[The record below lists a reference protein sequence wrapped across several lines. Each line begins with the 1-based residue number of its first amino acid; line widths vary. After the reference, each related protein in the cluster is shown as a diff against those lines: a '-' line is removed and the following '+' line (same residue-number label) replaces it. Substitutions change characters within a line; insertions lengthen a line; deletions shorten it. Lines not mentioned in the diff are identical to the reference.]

1 MTMTTI
7 AVGQMRVDPGKVEAN
22 LESILALIGEAS
34 ERGADL
40 VVLPELALT
49 GLVEEMDAV
58 TQAVPGPATDR
69 IGAVARD
76 GEIWAIVGMPEA
88 NPDGN
93 PYNAAV
99 VISPAGEIAAV
110 YRKVFLYLQEA
121 EGFTCGREACLLDL
135 GFARAGLTICYDYIF
150 PEYLRRLVLGGAG
163 LLLHPTAWVDTQVCR
178 DWHYPAAEA
187 YRAQCLVRALEN
199 QVFFASANIIGA
211 WDAAGWL
218 EGVGRSS
225 IIAPWGEVLAEVAN
239 DEGDGQGL
247 AVAEL
252 DFDRVAHWSELVAP
266 YMRDFRT
273 KTIPEV

>member
-1 MTMTTI
+1 MATV
-7 AVGQMRVDPGKVEAN
+7 AVGQMRVEPGKVDAN
-22 LESILALIGEAS
+22 LGTMLALIAEAS
-34 ERGADL
+34 GRGAEL

-49 GLVEEMDAV
+49 GLIEDMHAV
-58 TQAVPGPATDR
+58 VQPIPGPATER
-69 IGAVARD
+69 LCAAARD
-76 GEIWAIVGMPEA
+76 GGIWTVAGMPEA
-88 NPDGN
+88 NPDGD

-121 EGFTCGREACLLDL
+121 DGFACGDRACLLDL

-150 PEYLRRLVLGGAG
+150 PEYLRRLVLGGAS
-163 LLLHPTAWVDTQVCR
+163 LILHPTAWVDTQVCR
-178 DWHYPAAEA
+178 DWRYPAAEA

-199 QVFFASANIIGA
+199 QVFFASANIIGS
-211 WDAAGWL
+211 WDAGGWL

-225 IIAPWGEVLAEVAN
+225 IIAPWGEVLAEVDN
-239 DEGDGQGL
+239 DAADGQGL
-247 AVAEL
+247 AIAEL
-252 DFDRVAHWSELVAP
+252 NFDRVARWCEQVAP